1 MKAKAN
7 KIYATS
13 KRVKSEITDITKHVM
28 LNYILFNYV
37 DKNKWVS
44 ELKSCFGVQFVDN
57 RTDFNY
63 SRGFRYCINE
73 GGLEF
78 GLTSN
83 QFGEYLYENGI
94 LNRVD
99 IYIST
104 LAPFVSY
111 EYMQY
116 QYLESEEPV
125 VHKNRQIHLRRNHHP
140 GDDFKNFV
148 ESGMEK
154 FCENNGLLIVKEKD
168 LRTRIEGISLEVSG
182 DKATVFDFFFEDE
195 TK

>member
-1 MKAKAN
+1 MPAKAN
-7 KIYATS
+7 KIYASS
-13 KRVKSEITDITKHVM
+13 KRVKSEITYITKHMM
-28 LNYILFNYV
+28 LGYTLFKYV
-37 DKNKWVS
+37 DKNKWVN

-57 RTDFNY
+57 LTDFNY
-63 SRGFRYCINE
+63 SRGFLYCINE
-73 GGLEF
+73 GGIEIVLNT
-78 GLTSN
+78 GQLY
-83 QFGEYLYENGI
+83 EYLCEHKT
-94 LNRVD
+94 LDRLF
-99 IYIST
+99 IYMST
-104 LAPFVSY
+104 LAPFITY

-116 QYLESEEPV
+116 QFIKSELPLI
-125 VHKNRQIHLRRNHHP
+125 HKNQQIHLRRDHHP
-140 GDDFKNFV
+140 SDDFNDFV